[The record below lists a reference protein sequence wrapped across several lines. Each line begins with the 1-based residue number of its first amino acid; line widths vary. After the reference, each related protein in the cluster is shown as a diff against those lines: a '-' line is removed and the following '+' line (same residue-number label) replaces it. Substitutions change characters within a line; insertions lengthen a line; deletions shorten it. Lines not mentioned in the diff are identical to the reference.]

1 MRKEKLKELNSY
13 LEELQTIKM
22 ARKDNNSFL
31 TRLFGKKSFLTSE
44 TYECHIKCGR
54 IVVREK
60 LLKGKKEGSAA
71 IIFALTKTGEV
82 LLNVEPRVFTKETVS
97 LGFPAGY
104 IEPNETAEEGA
115 RRELLEEHGYQAEE
129 MILLDE
135 FYQDE
140 GCSSALNKIF
150 LALNSEKVA
159 EQHLDKDEIIRP
171 FLCTYDEVLELNKL
185 GYFTGANSKLAI
197 ERAKEY
203 FKRR

>member
-1 MRKEKLKELNSY
+1 MRKEKLVELESY
-13 LEELQTIKM
+13 LEELKTIEM
-22 ARKDNNSFL
+22 VRKE
-31 TRLFGKKSFLTSE
+31 KSFLARLFRGKGFLSSDV
-44 TYECHIKCGR
+44 YECHLNCGR

-60 LLKGKKEGSAA
+60 LIKGKKDGSAA

-97 LGFPAGY
+97 LGFPSGY
-104 IEPNETAEEGA
+104 IEPNETPVDGA

-140 GCSSALNKIF
+140 GCSSAFNKIF
-150 LALNSEKVA
+150 LALNASKVD

-171 FLCTYDEVLELNKL
+171 FLCTYDEVLELNRL

-203 FKRR
+203 LKRR

>member
-1 MRKEKLKELNSY
+1 MRREKLTELESY
-13 LEELQTIKM
+13 LEELKVVKKVKKQPPFFTKFF
-22 ARKDNNSFL
+22 RSGFL
-31 TRLFGKKSFLTSE
+31 SSD
-44 TYECHIKCGR
+44 TYECYLKCGR
-54 IVVREK
+54 IIVREK
-60 LLKGKKEGSAA
+60 LLKGKKDGSAA

-104 IEPNETAEEGA
+104 IEPNETPEVGA
-115 RRELLEEHGYQAEE
+115 RRELLEEHGYQAGE

-140 GCSSALNKIF
+140 GCSSAFNKIF
-150 LALNSEKVA
+150 LALDSFKVS

-171 FLCTYDEVLELNKL
+171 FLCTYDEVLELNQL
-185 GYFTGANSKLAI
+185 GYFKGANSKLAI

-203 FKRR
+203 LKRR

>member
-1 MRKEKLKELNSY
+1 MRKEKLEELERY
-13 LEELQTIKM
+13 LEELKVVGNVKRNPPFL
-22 ARKDNNSFL
+22 ARFFKKGFL
-31 TRLFGKKSFLTSE
+31 SSD
-44 TYECHIKCGR
+44 TYECKLNCGR
-54 IVVREK
+54 IIVREK

-82 LLNVEPRVFTKETVS
+82 LLNVEPRVFTSETVS

-115 RRELLEEHGYQAEE
+115 RRELLEEHGYQAGE

-140 GCSSALNKIF
+140 GCSSACNKIF
-150 LALNSEKVA
+150 LALNSSKVSD
-159 EQHLDKDEIIRP
+159 QHLDKDEIIRP
-171 FLCTYDEVLELNKL
+171 FLCTYEEVLELNKM

>member
-1 MRKEKLKELNSY
+1 MRKEKLEELESY
-13 LEELQTIKM
+13 LEELKTVKQV
-22 ARKDNNSFL
+22 RKDPSFL
-31 TRLFGKKSFLTSE
+31 TRLFRGKGFLSSDV
-44 TYECHIKCGR
+44 YECHLNCGR

-60 LLKGKKEGSAA
+60 LVKGKKDGSAA
-71 IIFALTKTGEV
+71 IIFALTKTNEV
-82 LLNVEPRVFTKETVS
+82 LLNVEPRVFTNETVS

-104 IEPNETAEEGA
+104 IELNETPEQGA
-115 RRELLEEHGYQAEE
+115 RRELLEEHGYQAGE

-140 GCSSALNKIF
+140 GCSSAFNRIF
-150 LALNSEKVA
+150 LALDSEKVS

-185 GYFTGANSKLAI
+185 GYFTGANSKLTI

-203 FKRR
+203 LKRR